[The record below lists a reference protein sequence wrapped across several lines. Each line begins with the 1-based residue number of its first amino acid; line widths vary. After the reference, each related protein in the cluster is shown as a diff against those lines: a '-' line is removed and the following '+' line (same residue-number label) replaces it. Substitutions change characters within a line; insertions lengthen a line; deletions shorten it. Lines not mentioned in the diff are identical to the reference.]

1 MPQRVVPLAQDLA
14 GRFEVAGRDGSEPK
28 ERHVAARGVRVGQ
41 GEPFAH
47 GCRGRGPGQGGAE
60 AEGVDDGDG
69 FVGVWVLGKEGV
81 ESFVEWGGGWA
92 GGYWEEEV
100 GCACSRVKDRSG
112 LRLDRCEVCV
122 DVELTGTEIG
132 ASMSAVSIVLDHLFA
147 ARDDVFGA
155 VGLDELIV
163 ASAAAA
169 FGPPHL
175 PLLQAAQ
182 RHVLTEEDVERC
194 VDVLEQ
200 VVSDEDDA
208 IESV

>member
-14 GRFEVAGRDGSEPK
+14 GRFEVAGRDGPEPK
-28 ERHVAARGVRVGQ
+28 KRHVAARGVRVGQ

-47 GCRGRGPGQGGAE
+47 GGRGRGPGEAGAE

-69 FVGVWVLGKEGV
+69 FVGVWVLGKERFEG
-81 ESFVEWGGGWA
+81 FVDRGGGWA
-92 GGYWEEEV
+92 GGYGEEEV
-100 GCACSRVKDRSG
+100 GCACLRVKDRSG
-112 LRLDRCEVCV
+112 LRLDECEVCV
-122 DVELTGTEIG
+122 DVELTSAEIG

-155 VGLDELIV
+155 VGLDELV
-163 ASAAAA
+163 VTSAAAA
-169 FGPPHL
+169 FAPAHL

-182 RHVLTEEDVERC
+182 RDVLTEEDVEGR

-208 IESV
+208 VESV